1 MKQEKIL
8 ESFAKIFGKKKSAL
22 DNLSEKEK
30 AERLDSIK
38 QTQKEIQINQS
49 KDKKKLFPPRCF
61 MEKRDVMQYSPLISS
76 YKKVIYE

>member
-49 KDKKKLFPPRCF
+49 KDKKK
-61 MEKRDVMQYSPLISS
+61 
-76 YKKVIYE
+76 